1 MKFELKLHT
10 NRLSDEEILVDI
22 QLVAKSLNKN
32 TISMSEYKQSGK
44 YDPRNI
50 QKRFRNWNNA
60 LQEAGLETGLT
71 MNLSEQELF
80 KNLENVWVSL
90 GRQPTRREMVKPHS
104 SISSS
109 PYIRAFGNWNNA
121 LSAFIEYINQVD
133 EGAQEEVHDEV
144 STQNQV
150 VVEKVVKRTKRE
162 ISDRLRFR
170 ILLRDGFTCAKCGRS
185 PMKEKGVELHVDH
198 ILPWSKGGETL
209 PENLETKCAKC
220 NLGKGNAF
228 EV

>member
-10 NRLSDEEILVDI
+10 NRLSDEEILADI

-32 TISMSEYKQSGK
+32 TISMSEYKQNGK

-60 LQEAGLETGLT
+60 LIKSGLETGLI

-80 KNLENVWVSL
+80 NNLENVWVSL
-90 GRQPTRREMVKPHS
+90 GRQPARREMIKPQS
-104 SISSS
+104 AISSS

-121 LSAFIEYINQVD
+121 LSAFIEYINQ
-133 EGAQEEVHDEV
+133 GEENTIEE
-144 STQNQV
+144 QNEDV
-150 VVEKVVKRTKRE
+150 VQNPILKEKVVKKTKRE

-198 ILPWSKGGETL
+198 IIPWSKGGETL
-209 PENLETKCAKC
+209 PDNLETKCAKC

>member
-1 MKFELKLHT
+1 
-10 NRLSDEEILVDI
+10 
-22 QLVAKSLNKN
+22 
-32 TISMSEYKQSGK
+32 MSEYKQNGK

-60 LQEAGLETGLT
+60 LIKSGLETGLI

-80 KNLENVWVSL
+80 NNLENVWVSL
-90 GRQPTRREMVKPHS
+90 GRQPARREMIKPQS
-104 SISSS
+104 AISSS

-121 LSAFIEYINQVD
+121 LSAFIEYINQ
-133 EGAQEEVHDEV
+133 GEENTIEE
-144 STQNQV
+144 QNEDV
-150 VVEKVVKRTKRE
+150 VQNPILKEKVVKKTKRE

-198 ILPWSKGGETL
+198 IIPWSKGGETL
-209 PENLETKCAKC
+209 PDNLETKCAKC